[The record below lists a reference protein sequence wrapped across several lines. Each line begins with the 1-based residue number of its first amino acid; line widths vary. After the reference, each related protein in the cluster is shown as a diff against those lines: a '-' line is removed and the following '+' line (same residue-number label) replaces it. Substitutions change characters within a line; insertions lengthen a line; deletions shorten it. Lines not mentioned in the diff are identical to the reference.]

1 MNMVLYSH
9 ILHKYSYIYPHYLDI
24 PVQIPAAGTVGRTG
38 DDGLC
43 PLAIEGH
50 GLTGGLLLSHLLVE
64 QQREDGHDK
73 KYHEWN

>member
-1 MNMVLYSH
+1 MLESSFHCLPPVLF
-9 ILHKYSYIYPHYLDI
+9 
-24 PVQIPAAGTVGRTG
+24 V
-38 DDGLC
+38 LC